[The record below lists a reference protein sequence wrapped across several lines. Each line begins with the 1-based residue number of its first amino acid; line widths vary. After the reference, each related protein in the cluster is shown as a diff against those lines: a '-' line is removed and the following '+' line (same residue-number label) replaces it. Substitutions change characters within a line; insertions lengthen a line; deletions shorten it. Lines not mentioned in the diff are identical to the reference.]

1 MPLDIIPIYTLP
13 YFVGPASYP
22 IKQTTIN
29 GLTSAVNGSPFKP
42 DTMTQGS
49 AFSNSRLIYKKT
61 QDINRASTILKFS
74 KTTGTK
80 LSAYSLNKSI
90 PSSSSQHIQSRR
102 ARAVGK
108 SSIITTRDTPR
119 DTTMGYKN
127 YDKNDVRSAISRTRG
142 GGSVAPKKKGAIRN

>member
-29 GLTSAVNGSPFKP
+29 GVTSVVNGSPFKP

-61 QDINRASTILKFS
+61 LDIRRASTILKFS

-80 LSAYSLNKSI
+80 LTAYSLNKST

-108 SSIITTRDTPR
+108 SSIITIDN
-119 DTTMGYKN
+119 TTMGYKN
-127 YDKNDVRSAISRTRG
+127 YDKNYVRSAISRTRG
-142 GGSVAPKKKGAIRN
+142 GGSVAPKKKGAVRN

>member
-29 GLTSAVNGSPFKP
+29 GLTSVVNGSPFKP
-42 DTMTQGS
+42 DTMSQGS

-80 LSAYSLNKSI
+80 LTAYSLNKST

-108 SSIITTRDTPR
+108 SSIITTR

-142 GGSVAPKKKGAIRN
+142 GGSVAPKKKGAVRN